1 MQAIAAD
8 QRTEASLSR
17 PSPARFAAA
26 VIAIALTSW
35 LPVLV
40 GATTRTT
47 LGWLAAAALALVVEK
62 MTRQL
67 IPAALVA
74 GLFVSSAL
82 VPSGLVTEATHYMPI
97 AVTGGALALRV
108 GLDAWRARRLSGLTA
123 QPVMVAVG
131 LYLAWA
137 AVTTLTSTDHRTSV
151 IYLAGMV
158 GVCALAFWAIPKM
171 LTDRSAGEAVLA
183 TLGMLGVVIAVS
195 VYVVAVVGAVDVF
208 GRPVGDVQRVD
219 LTVLGHATGVFF
231 DRSSGV
237 YMAPLEA
244 SVVMVIGIGS
254 LLGWSVTRTGRPL
267 LAARLAMVIMVPAIL
282 LTLDRTAWLAAIVAT
297 GAFAALA
304 RAARL
309 KAATAGVLCLF
320 FALFFLLVFSNVIG
334 VNAVLANTCT
344 TNCAPGSD
352 EAPLRGGT
360 GLTGRE
366 YLWLASIYAIETRP
380 VFGFGPGNDVPA
392 LVPYLGGG
400 GVHIQGLTSHSTW
413 LRTGVEMGIPGLAFL
428 IGVLGAVAWA
438 GRRGLRRLLDEGN
451 AFQLALI
458 ASVCG
463 LIPAMTFETFLLGGV
478 AFSSLYLTL
487 AVGLI
492 AGRLTY
498 VPLEARPA
506 RHERA

>member
-1 MQAIAAD
+1 MRRSFRSSGSTSSNRHCPRRCSSRWPPLVRSWLHCGERRRTWSRPLTAGWWFRLRTLVRFTMRWISWLRIRSSRWRSARMAGNTWSSILSARKSRIGLAICCDRRPALPEILKPVQAIAAD
-8 QRTEASLSR
+8 QRTETSLSR
-17 PSPARFAAA
+17 PNPAWFAAA

-183 TLGMLGVVIAVS
+183 TLGILGVVIAVS
-195 VYVVAVVGAVDVF
+195 VYVVAVAGAVDVF
-208 GRPVGDVQRVD
+208 GRPVGDAQRVD
-219 LTVLGHATGVFF
+219 LTVLGAATGVFF

-244 SVVMVIGIGS
+244 SVGMVIGIGS
-254 LLGWSVTRTGRPL
+254 LLGWCADHTGRPL
-267 LAARLAMVIMVPAIL
+267 LVARLAMVIMVPAIL

-297 GAFAALA
+297 GAFAVLA
-304 RAARL
+304 RSARL
-309 KAATAGVLCLF
+309 KAAMAGVLCLL
-320 FALFFLLVFSNVIG
+320 FA
-334 VNAVLANTCT
+334 
-344 TNCAPGSD
+344 
-352 EAPLRGGT
+352 
-360 GLTGRE
+360 
-366 YLWLASIYAIETRP
+366 
-380 VFGFGPGNDVPA
+380 
-392 LVPYLGGG
+392 
-400 GVHIQGLTSHSTW
+400 
-413 LRTGVEMGIPGLAFL
+413 
-428 IGVLGAVAWA
+428 
-438 GRRGLRRLLDEGN
+438 
-451 AFQLALI
+451 
-458 ASVCG
+458 
-463 LIPAMTFETFLLGGV
+463 
-478 AFSSLYLTL
+478 
-487 AVGLI
+487 
-492 AGRLTY
+492 
-498 VPLEARPA
+498 
-506 RHERA
+506 